1 MGATDCHF
9 LGGRVDAT
17 DQQFRERMGRI
28 EGLLREIEG
37 FADPGARETAREVV
51 QALMDL
57 HGAGLG
63 AMMELAHG
71 AGEAG
76 RSLIDAFGRDDLI
89 SSLLLLYGLHPVGL
103 EARVRAALEKV
114 GPVLRAHHGGVEL
127 LDTREGVV
135 RLRLTGRCDGSPTS
149 PAILKQAVEEAV
161 FEAAPDAAA
170 VEVEAPKGGV
180 PPRFIPLP
188 LVGG

>member
-1 MGATDCHF
+1 
-9 LGGRVDAT
+9 VDAT

-37 FADPGARETAREVV
+37 FADPRARETAREVV

-63 AMMELAHG
+63 AMLELAHG

-76 RSLIDAFGRDDLI
+76 RSLIDAFARDELI

-114 GPVLRAHHGGVEL
+114 GPVLRAHNGGVEL

-135 RLRLTGRCDGSPTS
+135 RLRLTGPCDGSPTS
-149 PAILKQAVEEAV
+149 LATLKQAVEEAV
-161 FEAAPDAAA
+161 FEVAPDAAA
-170 VEVEAPKGGV
+170 VEVEAPKGG
-180 PPRFIPLP
+180 PASRFIPLP